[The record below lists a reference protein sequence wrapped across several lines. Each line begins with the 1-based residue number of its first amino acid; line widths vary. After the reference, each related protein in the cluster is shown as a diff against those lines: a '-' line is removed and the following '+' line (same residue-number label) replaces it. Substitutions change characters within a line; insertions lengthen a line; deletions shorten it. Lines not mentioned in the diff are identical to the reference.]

1 MTDQARWSSG
11 WSKLRT
17 QVASPSPMSELPA
30 PLRVP
35 AKNGS
40 LPSTMVS
47 ERCARRSWSLTKS

>member
-1 MTDQARWSSG
+1 MTDRARWSSG

-17 QVASPSPMSELPA
+17 HVASPSPMSELPA

-40 LPSTMVS
+40 FPSTMVS
-47 ERCARRSWSLTKS
+47 ER